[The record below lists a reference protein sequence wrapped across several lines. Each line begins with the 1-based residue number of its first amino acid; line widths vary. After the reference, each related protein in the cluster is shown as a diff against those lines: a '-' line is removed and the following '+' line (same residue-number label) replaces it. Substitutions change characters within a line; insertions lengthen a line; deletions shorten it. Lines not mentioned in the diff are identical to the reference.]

1 MIRRILAVAANTRR
15 EAYRNRA
22 FLVLILMG
30 LAMTA
35 AGIVLSKLAVRN
47 QAVKVIQDFGYFSV
61 SLVCAMTAILLGV
74 ILLHKELDKK
84 TIYTIV
90 SKPIARFEIVIG
102 KFWGLLTLL
111 VVFVIGLSIPWMI
124 TLWMYDALNVG
135 GVAIWDDCIMGMVL
149 MVGETMV
156 ILSAALLFS
165 SWTRPFLAG
174 IFTFGYFIMGK
185 NMYLLREYLSADTG
199 PLAEPGAIRSIG
211 QGFTYVVPDLDVFN
225 VSREI
230 SLGIDVHGSYV
241 LSSFGYGFSF
251 TLVFLA
257 LSAFFFS
264 RRDFM

>member
-1 MIRRILAVAANTRR
+1 MIGRIFAVAANTRR

-30 LAMTA
+30 LTMTII
-35 AGIVLSKLAVRN
+35 GIVLSKLAVRN

-61 SLVCAMTAILLGV
+61 SMVCAITAILLGV

-90 SKPIARFEIVIG
+90 SKPIARFEIVLG
-102 KFWGLLTLL
+102 KFLGLLTLL
-111 VVFVIGLSIPWMI
+111 AVFVVGLTIPWMA
-124 TLWMYDALNVG
+124 TLWMYDALHVG
-135 GVAIWDDCIMGMVL
+135 GVAIWDDCLMGTLL
-149 MVGETMV
+149 MVGESMV

-174 IFTFGYFIMGK
+174 IFTFGYFVMGK

-199 PLAEPGAIRSIG
+199 PLSEAGPLRTIG
-211 QGFTYVVPDLDVFN
+211 QGFTYIVPDLDVFN

-241 LSSFGYGFSF
+241 TSSLAYGLSFSM
-251 TLVFLA
+251 VFLC
-257 LSAFFFS
+257 LSVFFFS